1 MQSFLVSHAIYAIVL
16 FGVLEAMCIPISSE
30 LTFLLGG
37 AIASGGV
44 AGTHQ
49 HPSLLLV
56 IVVGTLAEMVGSYIS
71 YYVGRV
77 GGKPLVH
84 RWGRY
89 ILVTEA
95 DVARAER
102 FLAGRGAWALPVAR
116 MLPFVRAFASLVA
129 GFVDIPPVRFGV
141 LSLIGTVVY
150 VVALSSIGYSLGG
163 EWNKINHSLSLA
175 SYILV
180 AVVVI
185 AIIGFVIYRLREFRK
200 EGAAGASRPNDNPA
214 DRVRR

>member
-1 MQSFLVSHAIYAIVL
+1 
-16 FGVLEAMCIPISSE
+16 
-30 LTFLLGG
+30 
-37 AIASGGV
+37 
-44 AGTHQ
+44 
-49 HPSLLLV
+49 
-56 IVVGTLAEMVGSYIS
+56 MVGSYIS

-89 ILVTEA
+89 ILVTEG

-116 MLPFVRAFASLVA
+116 MLPFVRAFASIVA

-150 VVALSSIGYSLGG
+150 VVTLSSIGYSLGG
-163 EWNKINHSLSLA
+163 EWSKINHSLSLA

-200 EGAAGASRPNDNPA
+200 EGAAGAARPNDNPA
-214 DRVRR
+214 DRIRR